1 MQSTS
6 YNFKIQP
13 TLNVISQYQTLFE
26 SFLSHNSRE
35 KNILILTD
43 ESVEFDNRV
52 SAQYWAAL
60 SVIESNNIQ
69 VHEVDNNSRYKVYTR
84 RKKLILF
91 LFINLLNLVKIIPVY
106 IRFVKDNKIKL
117 PKYPVNLTGIM
128 RDLIV
133 PISPI
138 KFEKHYSIVVAN
150 NLKSLMYAINYINY
164 DKLIFDS
171 HEVEMFRKR
180 NNNSHLRSVV
190 NLILLNKLLCKP
202 DKVVLFS
209 NNYNSIIK
217 SLIYKNSLD
226 PCVIYNNHYPKITE
240 FKKSSNKIVFIYFGY
255 VTSSRGI
262 DYMIKLTEIIKDSS
276 LNIFSCGQNNLDLH
290 LGFEAH
296 NVMVYNDFPYY
307 IKLEKLI
314 KVQSE
319 NLIFSLILHLADNF
333 SYRQALP
340 NKFFQSVSARLPI
353 ICFSGTYI
361 AEIVEKYN
369 IGFVI
374 SPKDID
380 YGELDDLFNE
390 YMLDEY
396 MEMVSN
402 FSIVDDLICNKEL

>member
-1 MQSTS
+1 MQSKP

-13 TLNVISQYQTLFE
+13 TLNVISQYQILFE
-26 SFLSHNSRE
+26 SFLSHNSGE

-60 SVIESNNIQ
+60 SVNASNSIQ
-69 VHEVDNNSRYKVYTR
+69 VHEVDSNSRYKVYTR

-91 LFINLLNLVKIIPVY
+91 LLINLLNLVKIIPVY
-106 IRFVKDNKIKL
+106 TLFVKNNKIKL
-117 PKYPVNLTGIM
+117 PKYPINLTGIM

-138 KFEKHYSIVVAN
+138 RFENHYSIVVAN

-180 NNNSHLRSVV
+180 NNNSHLRSLI
-190 NLILLNKLLCKP
+190 NLILLNKLLCKT

-209 NNYNSIIK
+209 NNYKSIIK

-226 PCVIYNNHYPKITE
+226 SCIIYNNHYPKITE

-262 DYMIKLTEIIKDSS
+262 DYMIKLTEIIKDSN
-276 LNIFSCGQNNLDLH
+276 LNIFSCGQNNLDL
-290 LGFEAH
+290 GFEAH
-296 NVMVYNDFPYY
+296 NVKVYNDFPYY
-307 IKLEKLI
+307 MKLEKLI
-314 KVQSE
+314 KEQSE

-353 ICFSGTYI
+353 ICFSDTYI

-374 SPKDID
+374 SPKDIEH
-380 YGELDDLFNE
+380 GELDDLFNE